1 MKVIRNFR
9 SFILAPLV
17 ICLLLTAC
25 GESIEAQWQEQ
36 YDLGVRYLSGGNYE
50 EAIIAFTAA
59 IEIDPKRAEAYL
71 KLADTYASLRD
82 FESAL
87 SLLQNGIERVN
98 TPDDLMQIL
107 NKLEMQNEI
116 QWYADLT
123 AEEQNTMETLILAF
137 QQDDFELIQAS
148 IQSSALWTLILE
160 HGEETGMSRPHY
172 ELDYGNTIDGQGIY
186 ISANSSEE
194 YNKRIECYYGSW
206 NYGALDGEGIY
217 VGYSLPSESSRWAGT
232 EDWTITHTTFSEG
245 LVDCYCERVRYHPI
259 GRETPDGSW
268 EIMNQITTVSGTTSR
283 GFWHGSVSEYNV
295 TADDSYRIEGTF
307 ENGIVAAVDEDYY
320 GVDYGFDPDSS
331 ESTSHGPDGCYYVD
345 DSGYWYVTNPIS
357 GTLTTIE
364 DISSIMSSRADIWK
378 VESLSLQNN
387 YDLIFD
393 YMSRW

>member
-123 AEEQNTMETLILAF
+123 AEEQNTM
-137 QQDDFELIQAS
+137 
-148 IQSSALWTLILE
+148 
-160 HGEETGMSRPHY
+160 
-172 ELDYGNTIDGQGIY
+172 
-186 ISANSSEE
+186 
-194 YNKRIECYYGSW
+194 
-206 NYGALDGEGIY
+206 
-217 VGYSLPSESSRWAGT
+217 
-232 EDWTITHTTFSEG
+232 
-245 LVDCYCERVRYHPI
+245 
-259 GRETPDGSW
+259 
-268 EIMNQITTVSGTTSR
+268 
-283 GFWHGSVSEYNV
+283 
-295 TADDSYRIEGTF
+295 
-307 ENGIVAAVDEDYY
+307 
-320 GVDYGFDPDSS
+320 
-331 ESTSHGPDGCYYVD
+331 
-345 DSGYWYVTNPIS
+345 
-357 GTLTTIE
+357 
-364 DISSIMSSRADIWK
+364 
-378 VESLSLQNN
+378 
-387 YDLIFD
+387 
-393 YMSRW
+393 